1 MEIATYEG
9 IVENGKI
16 RLKSGILLP
25 ENMKVYVI
33 APEVTA
39 RPTVHIYSPR
49 LVYPEQAKD
58 FEKEIIEVAP
68 DAEL

>member
-16 RLKSGILLP
+16 RLKSGVLLP

-33 APEVTA
+33 APEIA
-39 RPTVHIYSPR
+39 SKPIVHIYSPR
-49 LVYPEQAKD
+49 LVHPEQAKD
-58 FEKEIIEVAP
+58 FEKEIIEVSP
-68 DAEL
+68 DARL